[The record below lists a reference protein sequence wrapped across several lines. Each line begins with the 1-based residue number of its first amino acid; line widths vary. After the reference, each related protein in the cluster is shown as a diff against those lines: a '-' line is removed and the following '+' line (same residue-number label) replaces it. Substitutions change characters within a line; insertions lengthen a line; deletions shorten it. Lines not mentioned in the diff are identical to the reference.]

1 MLSRRHKSTPLVIL
15 VLLGV
20 LWYIRALPND
30 SVVKRSVANYAIP
43 AGSGYFKYINETTE
57 DGDLSIAIEEMP
69 DGIGSISLSP
79 ATKRAEG
86 IYTISGVR
94 VNGKNLPKGVYIIN
108 GEKVVK

>member
-1 MLSRRHKSTPLVIL
+1 M
-15 VLLGV
+15 
-20 LWYIRALPND
+20 WYIRALPND

-69 DGIGSISLSP
+69 DGIGSISLNP
-79 ATKRAEG
+79 AAASKG

>member
-1 MLSRRHKSTPLVIL
+1 M
-15 VLLGV
+15 GV

-69 DGIGSISLSP
+69 DGIGSISLNP
-79 ATKRAEG
+79 ATKRAEA